1 MIAIK
6 IPNSDGFLWNGPSIT
21 GFFSTLRGK
30 VLVVWLSMGFL
41 LCFDVAKRN
50 LLFIRE

>member
-1 MIAIK
+1 MITITATTKMTAIK

-30 VLVVWLSMGFL
+30 VLVV
-41 LCFDVAKRN
+41 
-50 LLFIRE
+50 